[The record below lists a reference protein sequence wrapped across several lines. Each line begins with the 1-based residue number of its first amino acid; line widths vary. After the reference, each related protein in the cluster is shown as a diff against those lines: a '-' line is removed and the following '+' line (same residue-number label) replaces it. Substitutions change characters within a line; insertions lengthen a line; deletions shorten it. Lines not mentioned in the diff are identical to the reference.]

1 MSFSSETKKE
11 LSKLE
16 QGKKCCTLAEI
27 SGFVRMNGSIRLKG
41 GGRINVFITS
51 EDPSIARHFKSVI
64 QSYFDTTTSL
74 DVTAEMALRK
84 GKTYR
89 ITLDEDIMGERMLR
103 EIGLLTIKEGNNV
116 FVDGIPQEIIKKKC
130 CKRAYLRG
138 IFMASGSINNPEKGY
153 HFEIVCKDRFIAD
166 DVVKLLGSLKI
177 SAKSMT
183 RRDQFV
189 VYVKEGE
196 SIADILRLT
205 GAHSQLMEF
214 ENIRVLRDMR
224 NKVNR
229 IVNCESAN
237 LDKSVNAAGRH
248 IENIQTIDKF
258 IGLNNLPEK
267 LRAAAKVR
275 LENPYASIKELAE
288 NMDPPI
294 SKGGMNHRLEKIDEI
309 AERLRLGEK

>member
-1 MSFSSETKKE
+1 
-11 LSKLE
+11 
-16 QGKKCCTLAEI
+16 
-27 SGFVRMNGSIRLKG
+27 
-41 GGRINVFITS
+41 
-51 EDPSIARHFKSVI
+51 
-64 QSYFDTTTSL
+64 
-74 DVTAEMALRK
+74 
-84 GKTYR
+84 
-89 ITLDEDIMGERMLR
+89 
-103 EIGLLTIKEGNNV
+103 
-116 FVDGIPQEIIKKKC
+116 
-130 CKRAYLRG
+130 
-138 IFMASGSINNPEKGY
+138 
-153 HFEIVCKDRFIAD
+153 
-166 DVVKLLGSLKI
+166 
-177 SAKSMT
+177 
-183 RRDQFV
+183 
-189 VYVKEGE
+189 
-196 SIADILRLT
+196 
-205 GAHSQLMEF
+205 
-214 ENIRVLRDMR
+214 MR